1 MLNSF
6 KPMLVN
12 VVFPI
17 DTLEFLLS
25 KYDIIF
31 EKIIQVIL
39 EFLGKRLIYTRIN
52 AIKAYISTKE
62 FNVETKIID
71 KFNTR

>member
-31 EKIIQVIL
+31 EKIVQVIL